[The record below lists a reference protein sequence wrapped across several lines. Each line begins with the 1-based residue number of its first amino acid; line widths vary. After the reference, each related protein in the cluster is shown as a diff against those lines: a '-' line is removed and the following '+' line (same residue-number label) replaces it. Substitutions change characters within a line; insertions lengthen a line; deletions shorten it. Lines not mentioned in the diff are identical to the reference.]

1 MLKKNTIFND
11 PIYGFITIESDLIL
25 QLINHP
31 LEILMYKHEKEY
43 FNINTLNKYLKL
55 EDLDIFYLIK
65 TWRKSS
71 NNVLRKLSKQL
82 INR

>member
-1 MLKKNTIFND
+1 M
-11 PIYGFITIESDLIL
+11 IL